1 MVNGNV
7 RYLLSSVYTGN
18 KMSNQS
24 DVLAVVVFDLFS
36 KEKKKKQASR
46 ERERACGALC
56 VFWLGEGASQGVS

>member
-46 ERERACGALC
+46 ERERACGALG
-56 VFWLGEGASQGVS
+56 VVWLGEGARQGVS

>member
-1 MVNGNV
+1 
-7 RYLLSSVYTGN
+7 
-18 KMSNQS
+18 MSNQS